1 MKLFTAL
8 AFSIVSTT
16 ALALSLADF
25 SNADASAGLKEALT
39 QGVTTAVGSLG
50 KPDGFLGNPKVKIPL
65 PGKLAKAE
73 SMLRMAGMGKQADT
87 LITAMNQAAEAAVP
101 EAKPLLLNAVKSMS
115 VDDARKIL
123 SGGDDSVTK
132 FFKEKTSAQLT
143 EKFLPIVKKH
153 TATVDLAQKYDK
165 LAGQGAAMGLV
176 KPEDA
181 QLDGYVT
188 RKALDGLF
196 MMIAEE
202 EKAIRANPMQA
213 AGSLAKKVF
222 GALGQ

>member
-39 QGVTTAVGSLG
+39 QGVTTAVGTLG
-50 KPDGFLGNPKVKIPL
+50 KPAGFLGNPKVTIPL

-73 SMLRMAGMGKQADT
+73 SMLRMAGMGKHADK
-87 LITAMNQAAEAAVP
+87 LIIAMNQAAEAAVP
-101 EAKPLLLNAVKSMS
+101 EAKPLLLDAVKSMS

-123 SGGDDSVTK
+123 GGGDDSVTT
-132 FFKEKTSAQLT
+132 FFRQKTSAQLT

-153 TATVDLAQKYDK
+153 TAAVDLAQKYDK
-165 LAGQGAAMGLV
+165 LAGQGAALGLV

-181 QLDGYVT
+181 QLDSYVT